1 MQISK
6 SLPAAL
12 CCVLLFLAVPGRTM
26 EVFAAPPASYTV
38 TCAAES
44 ADDSSS
50 QSADPD
56 TFDPFNMLEESDQQE
71 SGQFGA
77 MPDMK
82 RMLGAVEIIG
92 DTPLDQ
98 LSADQLARLE
108 EIGVDRKTLDENA
121 GLITEMIEALSDSD
135 TAAETDS
142 GEGVQPPALAVIAG
156 FGALIAAVCIAAVHH
171 RRRRP

>member
-6 SLPAAL
+6 SIIAAL
-12 CCVLLFLAVPGRTM
+12 CCVLLFLAVPCRA
-26 EVFAAPPASYTV
+26 EVLAATPAGSAV

-44 ADDSSS
+44 AGGSPS

-82 RMLGAVEIIG
+82 RMRIAVEIIG

-98 LSADQLARLE
+98 LSAEQLSRLE
-108 EIGVDRKTLDENA
+108 EIGVDQDTLQENA
-121 GLITEMIEALSDSD
+121 DLISEMIAALSDPD
-135 TAAETDS
+135 AAGTDS
-142 GEGVQPPALAVIAG
+142 GEGRDFSAPVVIA
-156 FGALIAAVCIAAVHH
+156 FGALIAAAVIAAVHCGK
-171 RRRRP
+171 RRS